1 MEWAAA
7 QPAPRRFLLET
18 HLVLRIFE
26 SLPPRDLVSCMR
38 VNTAFYTFA
47 VRALHRHVILHEVGP
62 WPRFCDTPLEL
73 PPPNLYGEFG
83 ALSGRRGKDNM
94 AASEIPT
101 ASETPTVARRS
112 HVRFASMSFP
122 RKAGSPSPRVA
133 SDSAPRTSNVSNVSI
148 PAPVDPILH
157 RSWLAKFVREL
168 EIYPHTIAKC
178 AAFPPMDNVE
188 VVRIRLSMYKSR
200 TGHVWTFHTDA
211 AFAGGETP
219 PRQRRPS
226 LDVFPE
232 CRALA
237 NLRPTRVVVLGA
249 PAIYAAT
256 PVTCLPYTLL
266 AAVDTYTLALGPDP
280 DLVTCARAS
289 DIPRCRARAIMADVH
304 AAASARKVTIVFWT
318 TGPGVPWTA
327 GYRSKPSTEFRGS
340 WVARLFLDLADMLLH
355 TPLSRTVTF
364 VNTGAIDLESA
375 NLFNGDAA
383 RVERRVEGF
392 FRSEMTRFCIESLG
406 LGHAGAMAQ
415 GNRFHFVSMEAYLSS
430 GEWAGQLDADS
441 VEKWWRGAA

>member
-47 VRALHRHVILHEVGP
+47 VRALHRHVVLSEVGP
-62 WPRFCDTPLEL
+62 WPRFCDTPPDL
-73 PPPNLYGEFG
+73 PPPNLYSEFG
-83 ALSGRRGKDNM
+83 TLAARRGSDD
-94 AASEIPT
+94 T
-101 ASETPTVARRS
+101 VASETPTVVRRS
-112 HVRFASMSFP
+112 QVRFASMSLP
-122 RKAGSPSPRVA
+122 RVASTPSPRVA
-133 SDSAPRTSNVSNVSI
+133 SDSAPRTSNLSI
-148 PAPVDPILH
+148 PPPVDPILH

-168 EIYPHTIAKC
+168 DIYPHTIAKC
-178 AAFPPMDNVE
+178 TTFPPMDNVE
-188 VVRIRLSMYKSR
+188 LVRIRLNLYKSR
-200 TGHVWTFHTDA
+200 TGHAWTFHTDA
-211 AFAGGETP
+211 AHAGGETP
-219 PRQRRPS
+219 QRQRRPS
-226 LDVFPE
+226 LEVLPE

-237 NLRPTRVVVLGA
+237 HLRPTRVVVLGA

-280 DLVTCARAS
+280 DLVTCARSS

-304 AAASARKVTIVFWT
+304 AAASARNVTVIFWT
-318 TGPGVPWTA
+318 AGPGIPWTA

-355 TPLSRTVTF
+355 TPLSCIVTF

-375 NLFNGDAA
+375 NLFHGDEA

-392 FRSEMTRFCIESLG
+392 FRAEMTRFCVESLG

-415 GNRFHFVSMEAYLSS
+415 GNRFHFVLMEAYLAS
-430 GEWAGQLDADS
+430 GEWAGQLDAES